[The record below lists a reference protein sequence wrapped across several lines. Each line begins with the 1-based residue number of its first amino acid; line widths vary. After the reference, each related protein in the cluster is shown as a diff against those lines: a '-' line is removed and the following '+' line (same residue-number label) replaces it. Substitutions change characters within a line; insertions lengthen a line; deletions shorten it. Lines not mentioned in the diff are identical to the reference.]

1 MWKRALVY
9 AFAQDGKR
17 LGGAV
22 DENHA
27 AKMEALYHLALSNGA
42 PVVGIFDSCGASVYE
57 GVSAMAA
64 YGKIISCVT
73 EASGAV
79 PQIAMIDGP
88 CTGVLASVA
97 AMFDFAI
104 N

>member
-1 MWKRALVY
+1 MTDTGAEALEGVVTGYGAVDGALVY
-9 AFAQDGKR
+9 AFAQDGAR
-17 LGGAV
+17 LGGAI

-27 AKMEALYHLALSNGA
+27 AKIEALYHLALSNGA

-73 EASGAV
+73 EARGQF
-79 PQIAMIDGP
+79 PRLP
-88 CTGVLASVA
+88 
-97 AMFDFAI
+97 
-104 N
+104 